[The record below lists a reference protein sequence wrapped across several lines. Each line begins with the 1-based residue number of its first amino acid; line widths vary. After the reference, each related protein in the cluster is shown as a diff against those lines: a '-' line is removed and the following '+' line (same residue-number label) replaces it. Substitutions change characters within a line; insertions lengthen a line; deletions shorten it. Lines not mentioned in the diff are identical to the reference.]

1 MWPICAQQQNRQK
14 QKCAVT
20 AHELQA
26 AARGT
31 GLGGGLLGHGLWGD
45 LAGRRGA
52 VPMAS
57 VEVGMGVRM
66 AVIVVDVAMHAV
78 YVPVAAG
85 GGIVAAAA
93 ETCGK

>member
-1 MWPICAQQQNRQK
+1 
-14 QKCAVT
+14 
-20 AHELQA
+20 
-26 AARGT
+26 
-31 GLGGGLLGHGLWGD
+31 
-45 LAGRRGA
+45 
-52 VPMAS
+52 MAS
-57 VEVGMGVRM
+57 EEVGMGVRM